1 MRSSVHQIHHAQK
14 MVDKVHQLLLSL
26 VNNATAAT
34 QITNA
39 TVATAR
45 ATATTF
51 ACHVCG
57 IVIKMVRAFALALGL
72 QFGSRLGDR
81 SCL

>member
-26 VNNATAAT
+26 VNNATAA

-39 TVATAR
+39 TVARAT

-57 IVIKMVRAFALALGL
+57 IVIKMVRALALALGL